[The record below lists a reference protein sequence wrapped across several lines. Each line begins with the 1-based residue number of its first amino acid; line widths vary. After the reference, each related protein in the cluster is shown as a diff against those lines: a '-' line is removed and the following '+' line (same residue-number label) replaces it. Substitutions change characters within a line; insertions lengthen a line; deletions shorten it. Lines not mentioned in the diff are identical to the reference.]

1 MLKCHIQNNC
11 FQNMNPVSFVDVTH
25 NYYHLKLRVYSHNV
39 HLIFLVLAEFW
50 LLIWF
55 LQSLH
60 LYDDKN

>member
-1 MLKCHIQNNC
+1 
-11 FQNMNPVSFVDVTH
+11 MNPVSFVDVTH